1 MKRRTFLQA
10 TAAGAFTFF
19 FSSPGLTAPV
29 EPTRP
34 GAYPEDFN
42 AFLKISADGRVGCFV
57 GKAELGQGAMT
68 VLAMLVAEEL
78 ELDPAHVDMLMG
90 DTDLC
95 PWDLPTGGS
104 LTMWQTA
111 PVLRGAAAEV
121 RAVLLGMASKA
132 LKVPVADLA
141 MKDGTIWVKAAPER
155 RTSFGE
161 LVKGRKMERHLGKVK
176 PKPLSE
182 CTLIGRRVPRKD
194 ALAKIT
200 GAAKYAGDLRLPGT
214 LHACVLRP
222 PAHGLALATADTTA
236 AEKIPGVRIVRDGTF
251 LAVLHPQ
258 PDTARTA
265 LALVKGTFEGT
276 EPDVDDVRIFQYL
289 VDKAAPGQRV
299 VISRGDLAAGEKR
312 AATVVEGEYRNAY
325 ESHATLEP
333 HTCVAKWEE
342 GRMTLWASTQAP
354 FLLREEVATALKLGQ
369 DKVRIITQFVGGGF
383 GGKLAGPGSVEA
395 ARIAR
400 QVPGVPIQVS
410 WNREEDLFLDAYRPA
425 AVVKIRSGLD
435 AGRGAITFWDSI
447 VAGVSQGEAEF
458 LYDMQ
463 TNRYQAPAVPNLHPL
478 KIGAWRAPNAHTNA
492 FARESQLDALA
503 AKAGVDPL
511 TLRRRLANDPRLLR
525 LLDLAVETFGW
536 EPAPGPTGRG
546 IGLACGAWRQ
556 GLVVALAQVAV
567 DKTTGKVQVE
577 RFLEA
582 VDVGLVVNPD
592 GARQQVEGAITMCI
606 GQALSEEIHFK
617 GGRILD
623 KNFDTYVLPRFS
635 AIPRIQVV
643 FADTTTATTQGI
655 GEPPVVPVAAALANA
670 VFDATGARVT
680 HVPFTPERVLEALKL
695 VSTKPQDSVA
705 PVPSPNSPKVSPS
718 KP

>member
-1 MKRRTFLQA
+1 MRRRTLLQTA
-10 TAAGAFTFF
+10 AAGALTFF
-19 FSSPGLTAPV
+19 FRTPASAAPI

-34 GAYPEDFN
+34 GAYAEDFN
-42 AFLKISADGRVGCFV
+42 AYLKISADGRVGCFV
-57 GKAELGQGAMT
+57 GKTELGQGALT

-78 ELDPAHVDMLMG
+78 ELNPAQVDVLLG

-111 PVLRGAAAEV
+111 PVLRGAAAEA
-121 RAVLLGMASKA
+121 RAVLLGLAAKA
-132 LKVPVADLA
+132 LGAPAADLA
-141 MKDGTIWVKAAPER
+141 LKDGAIWVKTDPKR
-155 RTSFGE
+155 RTTFGE
-161 LVKGRKMERHLGKVK
+161 LVKGRKMARHLGKVK

-182 CTLIGRRVPRKD
+182 CTVIGRRIPRKD

-214 LHACVLRP
+214 LHACILRP
-222 PAHGLALATADTTA
+222 PAQGLKLATADTAA
-236 AEKIPGVRIVRDGTF
+236 AERVPGVRIVRDGTL
-251 LAVLHPQ
+251 LAVLHAQ
-258 PDTARTA
+258 PDTARKA

-276 EPDVDDVRIFQYL
+276 EPDVDDVRIYQYL

-299 VISRGDLAAGEKR
+299 MIARGDVAAGEKR

-325 ESHATLEP
+325 EGHATLEP
-333 HTCVAKWEE
+333 HTSVAKWEE
-342 GRMTLWASTQAP
+342 GRMTVWASNQSP
-354 FLLREEVATALKLGQ
+354 FVFRDSVAEALKLDK
-369 DKVRIITQFVGGGF
+369 DKVRIVTPFVGGGF
-383 GGKLAGPGSVEA
+383 GGKLVAPAAVEA

-400 QVPGVPIQVS
+400 QLPGVPIQVA
-410 WNREEDLFLDAYRPA
+410 WNREEDFLLDGYRPA

-435 AGRGAITFWDSI
+435 AGRGAITFWDNI
-447 VAGVSQGEAEF
+447 AAGVSQGEAEF
-458 LYDMQ
+458 TYDMQ
-463 TNRYQAPAVPNLHPL
+463 TSRYQAPAVPDLHPL
-478 KIGAWRAPNAHTNA
+478 KVGAWRAPNAHTNA
-492 FARESQLDALA
+492 FARECQLDALA
-503 AKAGVDPL
+503 AKAGLDPV

-525 LLDLAVETFGW
+525 LLDLALETFGW

-556 GLVVALAQVAV
+556 ALVVAVAQVAV

-606 GQALSEEIHFK
+606 GQALSEEIRFK
-617 GGRILD
+617 GGHILD
-623 KNFDTYVLPRFS
+623 KNFDTYLLPRFS

-643 FADTTTATTQGI
+643 FADSGTTTTQGI

-680 HVPFTPERVLEALKL
+680 HVPFTPARVLEALKR
-695 VSTKPQDSVA
+695 
-705 PVPSPNSPKVSPS
+705 VPAK
-718 KP
+718 

>member
-1 MKRRTFLQA
+1 MRRRSFLQT
-10 TAAGAFTFF
+10 TAAGALTFF
-19 FSSPGLTAPV
+19 FSSSAHTAPV

-42 AFLKISADGRVGCFV
+42 AFLKISADGGVSCFV
-57 GKAELGQGAMT
+57 GKTELGQGAMT

-78 ELDPAHVDMLMG
+78 ELDPAQVDMLLG

-111 PVLRGAAAEV
+111 PVLRGAAAEA
-121 RAVLLGMASKA
+121 RAVLLGMASRA
-132 LKVPVADLA
+132 LGAPVSDLVL
-141 MKDGTIWVKAAPER
+141 KDGAIWVKTAPKR
-155 RTSFGE
+155 RTTFGE
-161 LVKGRKMERHLGKVK
+161 LVKGRKMERHLGRVK

-182 CTLIGRRVPRKD
+182 CTLIGRRIPRKD
-194 ALAKIT
+194 ALAKVT
-200 GAAKYAGDLRLPGT
+200 GAAKYAGDLRFPET

-222 PAHGLALATADTTA
+222 PAHGLTLNGADTTA
-236 AEKIPGVRIVRDGTF
+236 AERVSGVRIVREGTF

-258 PDTARTA
+258 PDTARKA

-276 EPDVDDVRIFQYL
+276 EPDVDDVRIYQHL

-312 AATVVEGEYRNAY
+312 AATVVESEYRNAY

-333 HTCVAKWEE
+333 HTCVAKWEA
-342 GRMTLWASTQAP
+342 GRMTLWASTQSP
-354 FLLREEVATALKLGQ
+354 FVLREEVAMALKLGQ
-369 DKVRIITQFVGGGF
+369 DKVRVIAQFVGGGF
-383 GGKLAGPGSVEA
+383 GGKLVGPGAIEA

-400 QVPGVPIQVS
+400 QVPSTPIQVS
-410 WNREEDLFLDAYRPA
+410 WNREEDFFLDAYRPA

-435 AGRGAITFWDSI
+435 AGRGALTFWDCT

-458 LYDMQ
+458 LYDIQ
-463 TNRYQAPAVPNLHPL
+463 ANRYRAPAVSSLHPL

-503 AKAGVDPL
+503 VKAGVDPV

-556 GLVVALAQVAV
+556 GLVVAVAQVAV
-567 DKTTGKVQVE
+567 DKTTGKVRVE
-577 RFLEA
+577 RFLEV

-623 KNFDTYVLPRFS
+623 KNFDTYLLPRFS
-635 AIPRIQVV
+635 DIPRIQVV
-643 FADTTTATTQGI
+643 FPDSATTITQGI

-680 HVPFTPERVLEALKL
+680 QVPFTPERVLEALRL
-695 VSTKPQDSVA
+695 VPA
-705 PVPSPNSPKVSPS
+705 R
-718 KP
+718 

>member
-1 MKRRTFLQA
+1 MRRRTLLQSV
-10 TAAGAFTFF
+10 AAGALTLFFTTRAD
-19 FSSPGLTAPV
+19 SAPV

-78 ELDPAHVDMLMG
+78 ELDPAQVDMLLG

-111 PVLRGAAAEV
+111 PVLRGAAAEA
-121 RAVLLGMASKA
+121 RAVLLGMAAKTLGA
-132 LKVPVADLA
+132 PAADLA
-141 MKDGTIWVKAAPER
+141 LKDGAIWVKATPTR
-155 RTSFGE
+155 RTTFGE
-161 LVKGRKMERHLGKVK
+161 LVKGRKMERHLGRVK

-182 CTLIGRRVPRKD
+182 CTVIGRRVPRKD

-200 GAAKYAGDLRLPGT
+200 GAARYAGDLRLPGT

-222 PAHGLALATADTTA
+222 PAHGLVLANADTAA
-236 AEKIPGVRIVRDGTF
+236 AERVPGVRIVRDGTL

-258 PDTARTA
+258 PDTARKA
-265 LALVKGTFEGT
+265 LALVKSTFEGT
-276 EPDVDDVRIFQYL
+276 EPDVDDMRIYQYL

-312 AATVVEGEYRNAY
+312 ATTVVEGEYRNAY

-333 HTCVAKWEE
+333 HTSVAQWEE
-342 GRMTLWASTQAP
+342 GRMTVWASTQAP
-354 FLLREEVATALKLGQ
+354 FVFREAVAEALKLGQ
-369 DKVRIITQFVGGGF
+369 DKVRIIAQFVGGGF
-383 GGKLAGPGSVEA
+383 GGKLVAPGAVEA

-400 QVPGVPIQVS
+400 QVPGVPIQVA
-410 WNREEDLFLDAYRPA
+410 WNREEDLFLDTYRPA

-463 TNRYQAPAVPNLHPL
+463 ANRYQAPAVSNLHPL

-503 AKAGVDPL
+503 AKAGVDPV

-525 LLDLAVETFGW
+525 LLDLAVTTFGW

-556 GLVVALAQVAV
+556 GLVVAVAQVAV
-567 DKTTGKVQVE
+567 DKTTGKVQVA

-592 GARQQVEGAITMCI
+592 GARQQVEGAITMGI
-606 GQALSEEIHFK
+606 GQALSEEIRFK

-623 KNFDTYVLPRFS
+623 KNFDTYLLPRFS

-643 FADTTTATTQGI
+643 LADSATMTTQGI

-680 HVPFTPERVLEALKL
+680 HVPFTPERVLEALKR
-695 VSTKPQDSVA
+695 VATK
-705 PVPSPNSPKVSPS
+705 
-718 KP
+718 

>member
-1 MKRRTFLQA
+1 MRRRTLLQGV
-10 TAAGAFTFF
+10 AAGALTFF
-19 FSSPGLTAPV
+19 FTSPAGSAPI

-42 AFLKISADGRVGCFV
+42 AYLKISADGRVGCFV
-57 GKAELGQGAMT
+57 GKTELGQGAMT

-78 ELDPAHVDMLMG
+78 ELDPAQVDMLLG

-104 LTMWQTA
+104 LTMWHTA
-111 PVLRGAAAEV
+111 PVLRGAAAEA

-132 LKVPVADLA
+132 LGAPAADLTL
-141 MKDGTIWVKAAPER
+141 KDGAIWVKATPAR
-155 RTSFGE
+155 RTTFGE

-194 ALAKIT
+194 ALAKVT
-200 GAAKYAGDLRLPGT
+200 GAAKYAGDLHFPGT

-222 PAHGLALATADTTA
+222 PAHGLNLATADTAA
-236 AEKIPGVRIVRDGTF
+236 AERVPGVRIVRDGTF

-258 PDTARTA
+258 PDTARKA
-265 LALVKGTFEGT
+265 LALVKGTFGGA
-276 EPDVDDVRIFQYL
+276 EPDVDDVRIYQYL

-299 VISRGDLAAGEKR
+299 MISRGDLAAGEKR

-333 HTCVAKWEE
+333 HTSVAKWEE
-342 GRMTLWASTQAP
+342 GRMTVWASTQSP
-354 FLLREEVATALKLGQ
+354 FVLRETVAEALKLGQ
-369 DKVRIITQFVGGGF
+369 DKVRIVAQFVGGGF
-383 GGKLAGPGSVEA
+383 GGKLVAPGAVEA

-400 QVPGVPIQVS
+400 QVPGVPIQLA
-410 WNREEDLFLDAYRPA
+410 WNREEDLFLDGYRPA

-435 AGRGAITFWDSI
+435 AGRGAITFWDNT

-458 LYDMQ
+458 AYDMP
-463 TNRYQAPAVPNLHPL
+463 TNRYRAPAVPDLHPL

-503 AKAGVDPL
+503 AKAGLDPV

-525 LLDLAVETFGW
+525 LLDLAVGTFGW

-556 GLVVALAQVAV
+556 ALVVAVAQVAV
-567 DKTTGKVQVE
+567 DKATGKVRAE

-592 GARQQVEGAITMCI
+592 GARQQVEGAITMCV

-623 KNFDTYVLPRFS
+623 KNFDTYLLPRFS

-643 FADTTTATTQGI
+643 FADNSGMATQGI

-680 HVPFTPERVLEALKL
+680 HVPFTPERVLEALSR
-695 VSTKPQDSVA
+695 V
-705 PVPSPNSPKVSPS
+705 PVK
-718 KP
+718 

>member
-1 MKRRTFLQA
+1 MRRRSFLQGVA
-10 TAAGAFTFF
+10 TGALTLFFTSPAG
-19 FSSPGLTAPV
+19 SAPIV
-29 EPTRP
+29 PTRP

-42 AFLKISADGRVGCFV
+42 AYLKISADGRVGCFV

-78 ELDPAHVDMLMG
+78 ELDPAQVDMILG

-95 PWDLPTGGS
+95 PWDMPTGGS
-104 LTMWQTA
+104 LTMWHTA
-111 PVLRGAAAEV
+111 PVLRGAAAEA
-121 RAVLLGMASKA
+121 RAVLLGMASKTLGA
-132 LKVPVADLA
+132 PAADLA
-141 MKDGTIWVKAAPER
+141 LKDGAIWVKAAPKR
-155 RTSFGE
+155 RTTFGE
-161 LVKGRKMERHLGKVK
+161 LVKGRKMERHLGRVK
-176 PKPLSE
+176 PKPLTE
-182 CTLIGRRVPRKD
+182 CTVIGRSFPRKD
-194 ALAKIT
+194 ALAKTT

-222 PAHGLALATADTTA
+222 PAHGLKLATADTAA
-236 AEKIPGVRIVRDGTF
+236 AERVPGVRIVRDGTL

-258 PDTARTA
+258 PDTAHKA

-276 EPDVDDVRIFQYL
+276 EPDVDDGRIYQYL
-289 VDKAAPGQRV
+289 VDKAAPRQRV

-312 AATVVEGEYRNAY
+312 AATVVEEEYRNAY

-333 HTCVAKWEE
+333 HTSVAKWEE
-342 GRMTLWASTQAP
+342 GRMTVWASTQSP
-354 FLLREEVATALKLGQ
+354 FGFREAVAEALKLGQ
-369 DKVRIITQFVGGGF
+369 DKVRIVAQFVGGGF
-383 GGKLAGPGSVEA
+383 GGKLVGPGAVEA

-400 QVPGVPIQVS
+400 QVPGVPIQVA
-410 WNREEDLFLDAYRPA
+410 WNREEDLFLDTYRPA
-425 AVVKIRSGLD
+425 AVVKIRCGLD
-435 AGRGAITFWDSI
+435 AGRGAITFWDNI
-447 VAGVSQGEAEF
+447 VAGVSQGEAEYA
-458 LYDMQ
+458 YDMQ
-463 TNRYQAPAVPNLHPL
+463 TNRYQAPAVPDLHPL
-478 KIGAWRAPNAHTNA
+478 KAGAWRAPNAHTNA

-503 AKAGVDPL
+503 AKAGLDPV

-556 GLVVALAQVAV
+556 ALVVAVAQVAV
-567 DKTTGKVQVE
+567 DKATGKVKVE

-592 GARQQVEGAITMCI
+592 GARQQVEGAITMGV

-623 KNFDTYVLPRFS
+623 KNFDTYLLPRFS

-643 FADTTTATTQGI
+643 FADNSAMATQGI

-670 VFDATGARVT
+670 VFDATGARVA
-680 HVPFTPERVLEALKL
+680 HVPFTPARVLEALKL
-695 VSTKPQDSVA
+695 VSTS
-705 PVPSPNSPKVSPS
+705 
-718 KP
+718 

>member
-1 MKRRTFLQA
+1 MKRREFLQVAA
-10 TAAGAFTFF
+10 TGALTLFFTT
-19 FSSPGLTAPV
+19 PGRTAPV

-34 GAYPEDFN
+34 GAYPEDLN

-78 ELDPAHVDMLMG
+78 ELDPAQVDMLLG

-111 PVLRGAAAEV
+111 PVLRGAAAEA

-132 LKVPVADLA
+132 LKVPVGDLA
-141 MKDGTIWVKAAPER
+141 MKDGAIWVKGAPKH
-155 RTSFGE
+155 RTTFGE
-161 LVKGRKMERHLGKVK
+161 LVKGQKMVRHLGRVK

-182 CTLIGRRVPRKD
+182 CTLIGQRVPRKD

-200 GAAKYAGDLRLPGT
+200 GAAKYAGDLRFPGT
-214 LHACVLRP
+214 LHACILRS
-222 PAHGLALATADTTA
+222 PAHGLTLASADTKA
-236 AEKIPGVRIVRDGTF
+236 AEQIPGVRILREGSF
-251 LAVLHPQ
+251 LAVLHAQ
-258 PDTARTA
+258 PDAARKA
-265 LALVKGTFEGT
+265 LALVKGHFEGR
-276 EPDVDDVRIFQYL
+276 EPDVDDEGIFHYL
-289 VDKAAPGQRV
+289 VEKAAPGQRV

-312 AATVVEGEYRNAY
+312 AATVLEGEYRNAY

-333 HTCVAKWEE
+333 HTCVAKWEK
-342 GRMTLWASTQAP
+342 GRMTLWASTQSP
-354 FLLREEVATALKLGQ
+354 FVLREEVAKALNLDP
-369 DKVRIITQFVGGGF
+369 DKVRVIAQFVGGGF
-383 GGKLAGPGSVEA
+383 GGKLVGPAAVEA

-410 WNREEDLFLDAYRPA
+410 WNREEDLFLDGYRPA
-425 AVVKIRSGLD
+425 AVVKLRAGLD
-435 AGRGAITFWDSI
+435 AARGAITFWDSL

-458 LYDMQ
+458 LYDVQ
-463 TNRYQAPAVPNLHPL
+463 TSRYQAPAVSNLHPL
-478 KIGAWRAPNAHTNA
+478 KVGAWRAPNAHTNA
-492 FARESQLDALA
+492 FARESHLDALA
-503 AKAGVDPL
+503 AKAGMDPV

-525 LLDLAVETFGW
+525 LLDLAVEGFGW

-556 GLVVALAQVAV
+556 GLVVAVAEVSV
-567 DKTTGKVQVE
+567 DKATGKVRVA

-582 VDVGLVVNPD
+582 IDVGLVVNPD

-606 GQALSEEIHFK
+606 GQALSEEIRFK

-623 KNFDTYVLPRFS
+623 KNFDTYLLPRFS
-635 AIPRIQVV
+635 AIPRIDVV
-643 FADTTTATTQGI
+643 FADSGTSTTQGI

-670 VFDATGARVT
+670 VFDATGVRVT
-680 HVPFTPERVLEALKL
+680 HVPFTPERVLAALK
-695 VSTKPQDSVA
+695 Q
-705 PVPSPNSPKVSPS
+705 VPASPKDSTGR
-718 KP
+718 

>member
-1 MKRRTFLQA
+1 MKRRGFLQGVA
-10 TAAGAFTFF
+10 TGALTLFFSRPAGA
-19 FSSPGLTAPV
+19 APIV
-29 EPTRP
+29 PTRP

-68 VLAMLVAEEL
+68 VLAMLFAEEL
-78 ELDPAHVDMLMG
+78 ELDPAQVDMLLG

-104 LTMWQTA
+104 LTLWQTA
-111 PVLRGAAAEV
+111 PVLRGAAAEA
-121 RAVLLGMASKA
+121 RAVLLGMAAKA
-132 LKVPVADLA
+132 LGAPAADLA
-141 MKDGTIWVKAAPER
+141 LKDGAIWVKAAPKR
-155 RTSFGE
+155 RTTFGE

-222 PAHGLALATADTTA
+222 PAHGLTLASADTAA
-236 AEKIPGVRIVRDGTF
+236 AEQVPGVRIVRDGSF
-251 LAVLHPQ
+251 LAVLHAQ
-258 PDTARTA
+258 PDSARKA
-265 LALVKGTFEGT
+265 LALVKGSFEGS
-276 EPDVDDVRIFQYL
+276 EPDVDDGRIYAYL

-299 VISRGDLAAGEKR
+299 VSSRGDLAAGEKR
-312 AATVVEGEYRNAY
+312 AATVVEAEYRNAY

-333 HTCVAKWEE
+333 HASVARWDAD
-342 GRMTLWASTQAP
+342 RMTVWSSTQSP
-354 FLLREEVATALKLGQ
+354 FVLRDEVATALKVGP
-369 DKVRIITQFVGGGF
+369 DKVRIIAQFVGGGF
-383 GGKLAGPGSVEA
+383 GGKLVGPSAVEA

-400 QVPGVPIQVS
+400 QIPGVPIQVS
-410 WNREEDLFLDAYRPA
+410 WNREEDLFLDGYRPA
-425 AVVKIRSGLD
+425 AVVKLRSGLD
-435 AGRGAITFWDSI
+435 AARGAITFWDSL

-458 LYDMQ
+458 PYEMQ
-463 TNRYQAPAVPNLHPL
+463 ATRYQAPAVAGLHPL
-478 KIGAWRAPNAHTNA
+478 KVGAWRAPNAHSNA

-503 AKAGVDPL
+503 AKAGIDPV
-511 TLRRRLANDPRLLR
+511 TLRRRLITDARVLR

-546 IGLACGAWRQ
+546 IGVACGAWRQ
-556 GLVVALAQVAV
+556 GFVVALAQVTV
-567 DKTTGKVQVE
+567 DKATGKVRAE

-606 GQALSEEIHFK
+606 GQALSEEIRFK

-623 KNFDTYVLPRFS
+623 KNFDTYLLPRFS

-643 FADTTTATTQGI
+643 FADNTAMPTQGI

-680 HVPFTPERVLEALKL
+680 QVPFTPERVLEALKR
-695 VSTKPQDSVA
+695 VPAKP
-705 PVPSPNSPKVSPS
+705 
-718 KP
+718 